1 MNILYLCDE
10 FPPYF
15 RGGLGTYAIEMTW
28 RYVNEGEN
36 VVVFARNPDNK
47 AVTRDLYRGVEVHR
61 PQTVEA
67 TDILPA
73 MIPQDVRLWAPPAQK
88 FFAETL
94 MYNILTCTKVVNQLV
109 AREGRKF
116 DLIVAHD
123 WLASLGGIILKKQL
137 GLPLVVHFHS
147 TEHGRSG
154 GSGSPTIRE
163 IERLAAFTA
172 DRIVTVSYAMR
183 DELIGLGYPE
193 AKIRVVY
200 NAVDEK
206 KYDPA
211 RIPREEVEQLRKELG
226 IGESPMIF
234 FVGRLSWV
242 KGADSLVQAMPYIL
256 REVPDA
262 KLVVVGRG
270 EQEGMLSDMVKRL
283 GIEKSVVLKFEYLPE
298 QQRILYYAACDVAV
312 FPSRYEPFGIVCTEA
327 MAMGKPV
334 VVGAK
339 GTSGLREQII
349 PYDLPH
355 AKRCGSHVDP
365 DIPYDIAKFVI
376 ELLKDRELRERL
388 GRNARERVLERF
400 TLDRAARE
408 TLSVYRELVQKGGAS

>member
-1 MNILYLCDE
+1 MNILYICDE

-15 RGGLGTYAIEMTW
+15 RGGLGTYAIEMT
-28 RYVNEGEN
+28 RRFVEEGEN

-47 AVTRDLYRGVEVHR
+47 AVTRDLYKGVEVHR
-61 PQTVEA
+61 PQVVDA
-67 TDILPA
+67 ADLLPII
-73 MIPQDVRLWAPPAQK
+73 IPQDVKFWAPPAQK

-94 MYNILTCTKVVNQLV
+94 MYNILTCTKVINQLV

-123 WLASLGGIILKKQL
+123 WLASIAGIILKKQL
-137 GLPLVVHFHS
+137 QLPLVVHFHS
-147 TEHGRSG
+147 TEQGRSG
-154 GSGSPTIRE
+154 GGGSPTVRE

-183 DELIGLGYPE
+183 DELVGLGYPE
-193 AKIRVVY
+193 GKIRVIY

-211 RIPREEVEQLRKELG
+211 KVPKDAVRELRNRLG
-226 IGESPMIF
+226 IGESPMVF

-242 KGADSLVQAMPYIL
+242 KGADSLVQAMPYVL
-256 REVPDA
+256 KEVPDA
-262 KLVVVGRG
+262 KLVVVGKG
-270 EQEGMLSDMVKRL
+270 EQEGMLTDMVRRL
-283 GIEKSVVLKFEYLPE
+283 GIEKNVILKFEYLPE
-298 QQRILYYAACDVAV
+298 QERILYYAACDVAV

-339 GTSGLREQII
+339 GTSGLREQVI
-349 PYDLPH
+349 PCDLPH

-365 DIPYDIAKFVI
+365 DVPYDIAKFVI
-376 ELLKDRELRERL
+376 ELLKDKELRERL
-388 GRNARERVLERF
+388 GRNARERVLEKF
-400 TLDRAARE
+400 TLDRAAKE
-408 TLSVYRELVQKGGAS
+408 TLAVYRELVQGR

>member
-1 MNILYLCDE
+1 
-10 FPPYF
+10 
-15 RGGLGTYAIEMTW
+15 
-28 RYVNEGEN
+28 
-36 VVVFARNPDNK
+36 
-47 AVTRDLYRGVEVHR
+47 
-61 PQTVEA
+61 
-67 TDILPA
+67 
-73 MIPQDVRLWAPPAQK
+73 
-88 FFAETL
+88 
-94 MYNILTCTKVVNQLV
+94 
-109 AREGRKF
+109 
-116 DLIVAHD
+116 
-123 WLASLGGIILKKQL
+123 
-137 GLPLVVHFHS
+137 
-147 TEHGRSG
+147 
-154 GSGSPTIRE
+154 
-163 IERLAAFTA
+163 
-172 DRIVTVSYAMR
+172 
-183 DELIGLGYPE
+183 
-193 AKIRVVY
+193 
-200 NAVDEK
+200 
-206 KYDPA
+206 
-211 RIPREEVEQLRKELG
+211 
-226 IGESPMIF
+226 
-234 FVGRLSWV
+234 V

>member
-1 MNILYLCDE
+1 MNILYICDE

-15 RGGLGTYAIEMTW
+15 RGGLGTYAIEMT
-28 RYVNEGEN
+28 RRFVNEGEN

-47 AVTRDLYRGVEVHR
+47 AVTRDLYSGVEVHR
-61 PQTVEA
+61 PQTVDV

-73 MIPQDVRLWAPPAQK
+73 MIPQDVKFWAPEAQK

-94 MYNILTCTKVVNQLV
+94 MYNILTCTKVANQLV

-116 DLIVAHD
+116 DIIVAHD
-123 WLASLGGIILKKQL
+123 WLASLAGIVLKKRL
-137 GLPLVVHFHS
+137 KLPLVVHFHS

-154 GSGSPTIRE
+154 GGGSPTIKE
-163 IERLAAFTA
+163 IERLAALTA

-183 DELIGLGYPE
+183 DELVGLGYPE
-193 AKIRVVY
+193 GKIRVVY

-211 RIPREEVEQLRKELG
+211 KVPKEAVEELRRRLG
-226 IGESPMIF
+226 IGQDPMVF

-262 KLVVVGRG
+262 KLVLVGRG
-270 EQEGMLSDMVKRL
+270 EQEGMLSDMVRRL
-283 GIEKSVVLKFEYLPE
+283 GIEKSVILKFEYIPE
-298 QQRILYYAACDVAV
+298 HERILYYAACDVAV

-339 GTSGLREQII
+339 GTSGLREQVI
-349 PYDLPH
+349 PCDLPH

-365 DIPYDIAKFVI
+365 DVPYDIAKFVI
-376 ELLKDRELRERL
+376 ELLKDKWLRERL
-388 GRNARERVLERF
+388 GRNARERVLEKF
-400 TLDRAARE
+400 TLDRAANE
-408 TLSVYRELVQKGGAS
+408 TLSVYRELVRQG

>member
-1 MNILYLCDE
+1 MNILYICDE

-15 RGGLGTYAIEMTW
+15 RGGLGTYAIEMT
-28 RYVNEGEN
+28 RRFVEEGEN

-47 AVTRDLYRGVEVHR
+47 AVTRDLYKGVEVHR
-61 PQTVEA
+61 PQVVDA
-67 TDILPA
+67 ADLLPII
-73 MIPQDVRLWAPPAQK
+73 IPQDVKFWAPPAQK

-123 WLASLGGIILKKQL
+123 WLASIAGIILKKQL
-137 GLPLVVHFHS
+137 QLPLVVHFHS
-147 TEHGRSG
+147 TEQGRSG
-154 GSGSPTIRE
+154 GGGSPTVRE

-183 DELIGLGYPE
+183 DELVGLGYPE
-193 AKIRVVY
+193 GKIRVIY

-211 RIPREEVEQLRKELG
+211 KVPKDVVRELRNRLG
-226 IGESPMIF
+226 IGESPMVF

-242 KGADSLVQAMPYIL
+242 KGADSLVQAMPYVL
-256 REVPDA
+256 KEVPDA
-262 KLVVVGRG
+262 KLVVVGKG
-270 EQEGMLSDMVKRL
+270 EQEGMLTDMVRRL
-283 GIEKSVVLKFEYLPE
+283 GIEKNVILKFEYLPE
-298 QQRILYYAACDVAV
+298 QERILYYAACDVAV

-339 GTSGLREQII
+339 GTSGLREQVI
-349 PYDLPH
+349 PCDLPH

-365 DIPYDIAKFVI
+365 DVPYDIAKFVI
-376 ELLKDRELRERL
+376 ELLKDKELRERL
-388 GRNARERVLERF
+388 GRNARERVLEKF
-400 TLDRAARE
+400 TLDRAAKE
-408 TLSVYRELVQKGGAS
+408 TLAVYRELVQGR

>member
-28 RYVNEGEN
+28 RFVNAGEN

-47 AVTRDLYRGVEVHR
+47 AVTRDLLRGVEVHR
-61 PQTVEA
+61 PQTVDA
-67 TDILPA
+67 TDILPT
-73 MIPQDVRLWAPPAQK
+73 MIPQDVRMWPPAAQK

-94 MYNILTCTKVVNQLV
+94 MYNILTSTKVVNQLV

-123 WLASLGGIILKKQL
+123 WLASLSGIMLKKEL
-137 GLPLVVHFHS
+137 KLPLVVHFHS

-154 GSGSPTIRE
+154 GTGSPTIKE
-163 IERLAAFTA
+163 IERLAALTA

-193 AKIRVVY
+193 GKIRVVY

-206 KYDPA
+206 KYDPN
-211 RIPREEVEQLRKELG
+211 RVKKSDVEQLREKLG
-226 IGESPMIF
+226 IGSDPMIF

-242 KGADSLVQAMPYIL
+242 KGADSLVQAMPIIL

-262 KLVVVGRG
+262 KLVIVGRG
-270 EQEGMLSDMVKRL
+270 EQEGMLADMVRRF
-283 GIEKSVVLKFEYLPE
+283 GIEKSVRLKYEYVPE
-298 QQRILYYAACDVAV
+298 EQRILYYAACDVAV

-339 GTSGLREQII
+339 GTSGLREQVI
-349 PYDLPH
+349 PYDMPQ

-365 DIPYDIAKFVI
+365 DNPYDIAKFTI
-376 ELLKDRELRERL
+376 ELLKDKRLREEL

-400 TLDRAARE
+400 TLERTASD
-408 TLSVYRELVQKGGAS
+408 TLSVYRDVVSGR

>member
-1 MNILYLCDE
+1 MNILYICDE

-15 RGGLGTYAIEMTW
+15 RGGLGTYAIEMT
-28 RYVNEGEN
+28 RRFVEEGEN

-47 AVTRDLYRGVEVHR
+47 AVTRDLYKGVEVHR
-61 PQTVEA
+61 PQVVDA
-67 TDILPA
+67 ADLLPII
-73 MIPQDVRLWAPPAQK
+73 IPQDVKFWAPPAQK

-123 WLASLGGIILKKQL
+123 WLASIAGIILKKQL
-137 GLPLVVHFHS
+137 QLPLVVHFHS
-147 TEHGRSG
+147 TEQGRSG
-154 GSGSPTIRE
+154 GGGSPTVRE

-183 DELIGLGYPE
+183 DELVGLGYPE
-193 AKIRVVY
+193 GKIRVIY

-211 RIPREEVEQLRKELG
+211 KVPKDAVRELRNRLG
-226 IGESPMIF
+226 IGESPMVF

-242 KGADSLVQAMPYIL
+242 KGADSLVQAMPYVL
-256 REVPDA
+256 KEVPDA
-262 KLVVVGRG
+262 KLVVVGKG
-270 EQEGMLSDMVKRL
+270 EQEGMLTDMVRRL
-283 GIEKSVVLKFEYLPE
+283 GIEKNVILKFEYLPE
-298 QQRILYYAACDVAV
+298 QERILYYAACDVAV

-339 GTSGLREQII
+339 GTSGLREQVI
-349 PYDLPH
+349 PCDLPH

-365 DIPYDIAKFVI
+365 DVPYDIAKFVI
-376 ELLKDRELRERL
+376 ELLKDKELRERL
-388 GRNARERVLERF
+388 GRNARERVLEKF
-400 TLDRAARE
+400 TLDRAAKE
-408 TLSVYRELVQKGGAS
+408 TLAVYREVVQGR

>member
-1 MNILYLCDE
+1 MNILYICDE

-15 RGGLGTYAIEMTW
+15 RGGLGTYAIEMT
-28 RYVNEGEN
+28 RRFVEEGEN

-47 AVTRDLYRGVEVHR
+47 AVTRDLYKGVEVHR
-61 PQTVEA
+61 PQVVDA
-67 TDILPA
+67 ADLLPII
-73 MIPQDVRLWAPPAQK
+73 IPQDVKFWAPPAQK

-94 MYNILTCTKVVNQLV
+94 MYNILTCTKVINQLV

-123 WLASLGGIILKKQL
+123 WLASIAGIILKKQL
-137 GLPLVVHFHS
+137 QLPLVVHFHS
-147 TEHGRSG
+147 TEQGRSG
-154 GSGSPTIRE
+154 GGGSPTVRE

-183 DELIGLGYPE
+183 DELVGLGYPE
-193 AKIRVVY
+193 GKIRVIY

-211 RIPREEVEQLRKELG
+211 KVPKDAVRELRNRLG
-226 IGESPMIF
+226 IGESPMVF

-242 KGADSLVQAMPYIL
+242 KGADSLVQAMPYVL
-256 REVPDA
+256 KEVPDA
-262 KLVVVGRG
+262 KLVIVGKG
-270 EQEGMLSDMVKRL
+270 EQEGMLTDMVRRL
-283 GIEKSVVLKFEYLPE
+283 GIEKNVILKFEYLPE
-298 QQRILYYAACDVAV
+298 QERILYYAACDVAV

-339 GTSGLREQII
+339 GTSGLREQVI
-349 PYDLPH
+349 PCDLPH

-365 DIPYDIAKFVI
+365 DVPYDIAKFVI
-376 ELLKDRELRERL
+376 ELLKDKELRERL
-388 GRNARERVLERF
+388 GRNARERVLEKF
-400 TLDRAARE
+400 TLDRAAKE
-408 TLSVYRELVQKGGAS
+408 TLAVYRELVQGR